1 MPPITFDAR
10 SLMIAGR
17 RTALAG
23 AGLEYSALDPEDRA
37 ERLRVLAGLGF
48 NTVLASCPWM
58 LHEPVPGQFDF
69 TGRLDLPAFL
79 DEARAAGLRVVLR
92 IGPAI

>member
-48 NTVLASCPWM
+48 NTVLASCP
-58 LHEPVPGQFDF
+58 
-69 TGRLDLPAFL
+69 
-79 DEARAAGLRVVLR
+79 
-92 IGPAI
+92 